1 MSFVPLHV
9 YSGFSYLESA
19 LSAKL
24 LPVYA
29 KKYHYQAIAI
39 CDDGTLSGYAPFTH
53 SALDGGIHPVY
64 GMDVRFGDEIYSLF
78 VQNETGY
85 RNLLPLTLLCS
96 EQKVTKEQ
104 LIAHATGLTL
114 VYSPDPFYFGRLSE
128 AEEKTFAENLSRVTR
143 TFSSCYLG
151 IPYYPNNAAYIARLR
166 GFAARYSYPT
176 IAFPFL
182 RYEKKADAIALE
194 ILQAI
199 QKQENLTQKEKS
211 GNECFLTPE
220 ELAAFYSLE
229 ELNRTGQIADET
241 DFKLLQKRG
250 GLLHYPNDLGL
261 TSEEL
266 LRKMTLEGLQKHV
279 PNASQEYLDRI
290 DYELSVINK
299 MGYADYFL
307 IVQDYVNWAKTHGVS
322 VGPGRGSGAGSLV
335 SYCLGIVTL
344 DPVRYHLIF
353 ERFLNPERRS
363 MPDIDVD
370 FADVSRDRV
379 VRYLQDK
386 YGIERVGH
394 VLTTQNILAKQALRD
409 VGRVYGYDDSK
420 EVSPLISTLMYP
432 MHSLR
437 FNYRNSPKF
446 KEKVDSDR
454 YYLTL
459 VGLAAKIEG
468 LPRQA
473 GLHAAGIVLNDTPL
487 PTAIPTSDNPEVGY
501 VACLEKDYLEEQ
513 GFLKM
518 DLLGLRNLTI
528 IDECLTLIAKDKG
541 VKLDAEKIPYD
552 DPDSIA
558 IIRQGKVMGL
568 FQLESGGMKRAIQ
581 TVQPTS
587 FEDVAA
593 LLALFRPGPME
604 SIPSFARRKHG
615 QEKIE
620 YLAPELEPILKDTYG
635 IIVYQEQIMQ
645 IVRAMAGFSYGQAD
659 LFRRAISKKKVEQL
673 NELKSSF
680 LEGCAK
686 NGKDSAVAEKVYDL
700 IFRFANYGFNKS
712 HAYSYAVITCQMAY
726 LKKHYPAEFYCAILD
741 FLSPSD
747 PKFASTL
754 QELKELQIRLVVPD
768 VNRSGL
774 SFQVE
779 GQSIRFPLTPIKDLQ
794 GKLASAIVDE
804 RNTHGPY
811 TDFFDFASRLKSAG
825 LNLRLLV
832 RLVDAGAFD
841 SLCPSR
847 QTLRASAASA
857 MQYADLT
864 GGEENG
870 QQFLTDIGIAKPLLE
885 REPDD
890 LRANLEA
897 EYNALG
903 MMVSGSPLSL
913 YQEEIKK
920 LPHYCPLHE
929 LGNAPYHTMT
939 AGVLRGARAIT
950 TKSGKK
956 MAFLELYDEVSVK
969 EFTVFPSVY
978 EACYAVLTTGAV
990 LAVECHKDDR
1000 KDGTYIIDSARA
1012 LGENEP

>member
-9 YSGFSYLESA
+9 YSGFSYLKSA
-19 LSAKL
+19 LAAKL
-24 LPVYA
+24 LPAYA
-29 KKYHYQAIAI
+29 KKYGYHAIAI
-39 CDDGTLSGYAPFTH
+39 CDDGTLSGYAPFAH
-53 SALDGGIHPVY
+53 SALDEGIRPVY
-64 GMDVRFGDEIYSLF
+64 GMDVRFGEETYSLF

-85 RNLLPLTLLCS
+85 RNLLALTLLCS
-96 EQKVTKEQ
+96 EQKVTKEE
-104 LIAHATGLTL
+104 LVAHAGGLTL
-114 VYSPDPFYFGRLSE
+114 IYSPDPLYFSRLSE
-128 AEEKTFAENLSRVTR
+128 TEERAFAENLSRVTR
-143 TFSSCYLG
+143 AYPSCYLA
-151 IPYYPNNAAYIARLR
+151 IPYYPNNAPYLARLR
-166 GFAARYSYPT
+166 SFGARYSYPT

-199 QKQENLTQKEKS
+199 QKQETLTQKEKS
-211 GNECFLTPE
+211 GNECFLSPQ

-229 ELNRTGQIADET
+229 ELNRTGEVADAT
-241 DFKLLQKRG
+241 DFTLLQKRG

-261 TSEEL
+261 SSEAL
-266 LRKMTLEGLQKHV
+266 LRKMTLEGLSKRI
-279 PNASQEYLDRI
+279 PNPSSTYLERV

-335 SYCLGIVTL
+335 SYCLGIVAL

-386 YGIERVGH
+386 YGTERVGH

-409 VGRVYGYDDSK
+409 VGRVYDYDDAK
-420 EVSPLISTLMYP
+420 EVSPLIATLMYP

-446 KEKVDSDR
+446 KEKVDADR

-487 PTAIPTSDNPEVGY
+487 PTAIPTSVNPEVGY

-528 IDECLTLIAKDKG
+528 IDECLSLIAKNKG
-541 VKLDAEKIPYD
+541 IVLEAEKIPYD
-552 DPDSIA
+552 DDDSISL
-558 IIRQGKVMGL
+558 IRQGKVMGL
-568 FQLESGGMKRAIQ
+568 FQLESGGMKKAIQ

-615 QEKIE
+615 LEKIE
-620 YLAPELEPILKDTYG
+620 YLSPELKPILQDTYG

-645 IVRAMAGFSYGQAD
+645 IVRAMAGFSFGQAD
-659 LFRRAISKKKVEQL
+659 LFRRAISKKKVTQL
-673 NELKSSF
+673 EELKSSF
-680 LEGCAK
+680 LEGCQK
-686 NGKDSAVAEKVYDL
+686 NGKDPKVAEKVYDL
-700 IFRFANYGFNKS
+700 IYRFANYGFNKS

-754 QELKELQIRLVVPD
+754 QELKEQHIRLTVPD
-768 VNRSGL
+768 INRSGL

-779 GQSIRFPLTPIKDLQ
+779 GQSIRFPLSPIKDLQ
-794 GKLASAIVDE
+794 AKLASAIVDE
-804 RNTHGPY
+804 RNVHGPY
-811 TDFFDFASRLKSAG
+811 SDFFDFASRLKSSG
-825 LNLRLLV
+825 LNLRILV
-832 RLVDAGAFD
+832 RLIDSGAFD
-841 SLCPSR
+841 SLCTSR
-847 QTLRASAASA
+847 QSLRASAASA

-870 QQFLTDIGIAKPLLE
+870 QQLLTDIGIAKPILE
-885 REPDD
+885 HEPDD
-890 LRANLEA
+890 LRENLEA

-913 YQEEIKK
+913 YQEQIRK
-920 LPHYCPLHE
+920 LPHYVPLHE
-929 LGNAPYHTMT
+929 LGDAPYSTST
-939 AGVLRGARAIT
+939 VGVLRGARAIT

-956 MAFLELYDEVSVK
+956 MAFLELYDEIGVK
-969 EFTVFPSVY
+969 EFTMFPNVY
-978 EACYAVLTTGAV
+978 ENSYALLSSGSV
-990 LAVECHKDDR
+990 LAITCHKDNR
-1000 KDGTYIIDSARA
+1000 KGETYIIDSMKA
-1012 LGENEP
+1012 LGENES